1 MTDKIDIVSE
11 IMDSMYTYANEVNL
25 KRAIPYLSSGLK
37 PIGLLGIWSM
47 YANKHTYDKSY
58 SKSQKVTGELMNYS
72 PHADAYEA
80 LVRMA
85 QDFIYPVPLIDGH
98 GSFGSVVGG
107 DDAASQRYTEMRLS
121 EFSHDILLY
130 NKELLD
136 MGLNYLEED
145 EQPILNKWVSLV
157 PLLYISHLSGIGYGK
172 ANTWVGGNLIE
183 FKNLLHKYLKSG
195 KVDYSLIYPDF
206 PTGGIIINKSEMAD
220 MYKTGNGTVKLRGNA
235 TITDNVIIIHSLPY
249 QVYPE
254 TFLESLKNLT
264 SKADNLPIKSVAN
277 YSNMNSIEIEIVCTD
292 NESANLVLNYLYAKT
307 NLQVSLSNNRVA
319 ITRRG
324 IPELVTLERYLD
336 EFILNNRELVVKES
350 NYFISKNKDRLEVL
364 NGLISALD
372 MIDKIIALIKK
383 SKSKQDA
390 KDSIMKLGFTELQT
404 QAIVDMPLGRLANLE
419 QIKIRDEQAKLDKEL
434 KYYTGLL
441 NDEKARDKHFLDR
454 FDKLVDKYGWERR
467 TKLADIEEVKL
478 AVAKKEMK
486 ERIPKK
492 QKEYMVALS
501 SEHTIKAT
509 EVVKYKKNPS
519 DLYVGKF
526 TKKDNVIVVT
536 ETGMMY
542 KIPVKKIDVCLSTA
556 QGMSFDSFGI
566 TDKVIF
572 IDTQPK
578 DFVLFVSK
586 SGLVKKCEYAKS
598 LGISK
603 KSGAVVMGFKQDGDK
618 LYKVYTVDDTDTIQL
633 ETNKRTID
641 VVVKDYKPS
650 GRTSCGKN
658 ILKKSEELREL

>member
-1 MTDKIDIVSE
+1 MTDKINIIDE
-11 IMDSMYTYANEVNL
+11 IMDNMYTYANEVNL

-37 PIGLLGIWSM
+37 PIGLLGIWSL
-47 YANKHTYDKSY
+47 YANKHTYDKPY
-58 SKSQKVTGELMNYS
+58 TKSQKVTGELMNYS
-72 PHADAYEA
+72 PHADAYKSIA
-80 LVRMA
+80 RMA

-98 GSFGSVVGG
+98 GNFGSTIGG
-107 DDAASQRYTEMRLS
+107 DEVASARYTEMRLS

-136 MGLNYLEED
+136 MGLNYLEAD
-145 EQPILNKWVSLV
+145 EQPILRKWVSLL
-157 PLLYISHLSGIGYGK
+157 PLLYISHLSGMGYGK

-183 FKNLLHKYLKSG
+183 FRELLHKYIKSG

-206 PTGGIIINKSEMAD
+206 PTGGIIINKSEMTD
-220 MYKTGNGTVKLRGNA
+220 MYRTGSGTVKLRGEA
-235 TITDNVIIIHSLPY
+235 TIKDNVIVITALPY
-249 QVYPE
+249 QVYPD
-254 TFLESLKNLT
+254 TFLESIKSLT
-264 SKADNLPIKSVAN
+264 DKVDDLPIKSVAN
-277 YSNMNSIEIEIVCTD
+277 YSDIEGIEIEIVCTD
-292 NESANLVLNYLYAKT
+292 NDGANLVLNYLYAKT

-324 IPELVTLERYLD
+324 IPELVTMERYLD

-350 NYFISKNKDRLEVL
+350 NYFISKNTDRLEVL
-364 NGLISALD
+364 NGLTSALD

-419 QIKIRDEQAKLDKEL
+419 QIKIREETDKLDKEL

-441 NDEKARDKHFLDR
+441 NDEKARDKHFLER

-478 AVAKKEMK
+478 AVAKKELREK
-486 ERIPKK
+486 APRK

-501 SEHTIKAT
+501 SEHTIKST
-509 EVVKYKKNPS
+509 EVVKYKKNPT

-556 QGMSFDSFGI
+556 QGMSFDTFGI

-586 SGLVKKCEYAKS
+586 LGLVKKCEYAKS

-603 KSGAVVMGFKQDGDK
+603 KSGAVVMGFKQDEDK
-618 LYKVYTVDDTDTIQL
+618 LFKVYTVDDTDTIQL
-633 ETNKRTID
+633 DTDKRTID

-658 ILKKSEELREL
+658 VLKKNESLREL

>member
-1 MTDKIDIVSE
+1 MTSTMNIIDE
-11 IMDSMYTYANEVNL
+11 IKDNMYTYADEVNL

-47 YANKHTYDKSY
+47 YANKHTYDKPY

-72 PHADAYEA
+72 PHADAYKSVA
-80 LVRMA
+80 RMA

-98 GSFGSVVGG
+98 GNYGSIVGG
-107 DDAASQRYTEMRLS
+107 DDVASARYTEMRLS
-121 EFSHDILLY
+121 EFAQDILLY
-130 NKELLD
+130 NKEILD

-145 EQPILNKWVSLV
+145 EQPILSRWVALL
-157 PLLYISHLSGIGYGK
+157 PLLFISHLSGLGFGK
-172 ANTWVGGNLIE
+172 ANTWVGGNLFE
-183 FKNLLHKYLKSG
+183 FKNVLHKYMKNG

-206 PTGGIIINKSEMAD
+206 PTGGTIINKSEMAE
-220 MYKTGNGTVKLRGNA
+220 MYKTGSGTVKLRGNA
-235 TITDNVIIIHSLPY
+235 TIKENIITITSLPY
-249 QVYPE
+249 QVYPD
-254 TFLESLKNLT
+254 TFLKSLKKLT
-264 SKADNLPIKSVAN
+264 DKVDTLPIKSVSN
-277 YSNMNSIEIEIVCTD
+277 YSDMNGVEIEIVCKD
-292 NESANLVLNYLYAKT
+292 NDGANLVLNWLYAKT

-324 IPELVTLERYLD
+324 IPEMITMERYLD
-336 EFILNNRELVVKES
+336 EFILNNRELVIKES
-350 NYFISKNKDRLEVL
+350 NHFISKNKDRLEVL

-390 KDSIMKLGFTELQT
+390 KDSIMKLSFTELQT
-404 QAIVDMPLGRLANLE
+404 QAIVDMPLGKLANLE
-419 QIKIRDEQAKLDKEL
+419 QIKIREEMEKLDKEM
-434 KYYTGLL
+434 KYYSNLL
-441 NDEKARDKHFLDR
+441 SDEKARDKHFLDR

-467 TKLADIEEVKL
+467 TQLEDIEEVPL
-478 AVAKKEMK
+478 TVAKKELREK
-486 ERIPKK
+486 APRK
-492 QKEYMVALS
+492 QKEYMIALS
-501 SEHTIKAT
+501 SENTIKST

-526 TKKDNVIVVT
+526 TKKGNVVVVT

-556 QGMSFDSFGI
+556 QGMTFDSFGI

-578 DFVLFVSK
+578 DFVLFISK
-586 SGLVKKCEYAKS
+586 LGLVKKCEYAKS

-618 LYKVYTVDDTDTIQL
+618 LYGVYTVDDTDTIQL
-633 ETNKRTID
+633 ETDKRTID

-650 GRTSCGKN
+650 SRTSCGKN
-658 ILKKSEELREL
+658 ILKKNENLREL

>member
-58 SKSQKVTGELMNYS
+58 SKSQKATGELMNYS

-107 DDAASQRYTEMRLS
+107 DDAASQRYTKMRLS
-121 EFSHDILLY
+121 EFSQDILLY

-157 PLLYISHLSGIGYGK
+157 PLLYISHLAGIGYGK

-183 FKNLLHKYLKSG
+183 FKNLLHKYLKGG

-324 IPELVTLERYLD
+324 IPELVTMERYLD

-419 QIKIRDEQAKLDKEL
+419 QIKLRDEQTKLDKEL

-501 SEHTIKAT
+501 SEYTIKST

-556 QGMSFDSFGI
+556 QGMTFDSFGI

-578 DFVLFVSK
+578 DFVFFVSK
-586 SGLVKKCEYAKS
+586 LGLVKKCEYAKS
-598 LGISK
+598 FGISK
-603 KSGAVVMGFKQDGDK
+603 KSGAVVMGFKQAGDK
-618 LYKVYTVDDTDTIQL
+618 LYRVYTVDDTDTVQL
-633 ETNKRTID
+633 ETDKRTID

-658 ILKKSEELREL
+658 ILKKNENLREL

>member
-1 MTDKIDIVSE
+1 MEKLKMDIISE
-11 IMDSMYTYANEVNL
+11 IKDNMYTYADEVNL

-37 PIGLLGIWSM
+37 PIGLLAIWSL
-47 YANKHTYDKSY
+47 YANKHTYDKPY
-58 SKSQKVTGELMNYS
+58 TKSQKATGELMNYS

-85 QDFIYPVPLIDGH
+85 QDFIYPIPLLDGH
-98 GSFGSVVGG
+98 GGYGSVVSG
-107 DDAASQRYTEMRLS
+107 DDASSARYTGIRLT
-121 EFSHDILLY
+121 EFVQDILLY
-130 NKELLD
+130 NPDILD

-145 EQPILNKWVSLV
+145 EQPILSKWVSLV
-157 PLLYISHLSGIGYGK
+157 PLLFISHLSGMGYGK

-183 FKNLLHKYLKSG
+183 FRELLHKYMKSG

-206 PTGGIIINKSEMAD
+206 PTGGIIINKSKMAD
-220 MYKTGNGTVKLRGNA
+220 MYKTGDGTVKLRGEVSTKGNI
-235 TITDNVIIIHSLPY
+235 ITIHSLPY

-254 TFLESLKNLT
+254 TFLESLKDLT
-264 SKADNLPIKSVAN
+264 SKVTLPIKSVAN
-277 YSNMNSIEIEIVCTD
+277 HSDKDGVELEIICND
-292 NESANLVLNYLYAKT
+292 ESDVQLVLNYLYAKT
-307 NLQVSLSNNRVA
+307 NLQVILSNNRVA

-324 IPELVTLERYLD
+324 IPEMITMERYLD

-390 KDSIMKLGFTELQT
+390 KDSIMTLGFTELQT

-419 QIKIRDEQAKLDKEL
+419 QIKLRDEQTKLDKEL

-501 SEHTIKAT
+501 SEHTIKST

-526 TKKDNVIVVT
+526 TKKDNVVVVT

-572 IDTQPK
+572 IDTLPK

-586 SGLVKKCEYAKS
+586 LGLVKKCEYAKS
-598 LGISK
+598 FGISK

-618 LYKVYTVDDTDTIQL
+618 LYGVYTVDDTDTIQL
-633 ETNKRTID
+633 ETDKRTID

-658 ILKKSEELREL
+658 ILKKSESLREV